1 MRQGAYMK
9 IKPLVENF
17 IAPERKNNSAGMDIF
32 LQNDITL
39 QVGMDN
45 IIGLGFASEFP
56 ENQVA
61 LLVPRSGV
69 GVKGI
74 HLRNTVGV
82 IDADYRGEWIAHIT
96 VDEVGTNAW
105 GSAMEFKRGDRLLQ
119 AIMVP
124 VITDKPEIVE
134 ELSDTTRGDG
144 GFGSTGE

>member
-1 MRQGAYMK
+1 MK

-17 IAPERKNNSAGMDIF
+17 IAPERKNSSAGIDIF
-32 LQNDITL
+32 LQNDTTL

-45 IIGLGFASEFP
+45 IVGLGFATEFP

-61 LLVPRSGV
+61 LLVPRSSTGC
-69 GVKGI
+69 KGI
-74 HLRNTVGV
+74 HLRNTIGV

-105 GSAMEFKRGDRLLQ
+105 GNTMEFKRGDRLLQ

-134 ELSDTTRGDG
+134 ELSDTTRDKG

>member
-1 MRQGAYMK
+1 MK

-17 IAPERKNNSAGMDIF
+17 IAPERKNNSAGIDIF
-32 LQNDITL
+32 LQNDVTL
-39 QVGMDN
+39 QVGKDN

-61 LLVPRSGV
+61 LLIPRSSA

-74 HLRNTVGV
+74 HLRNTIGV
-82 IDADYRGEWIAHIT
+82 IDADYRGEWMAHIT
-96 VDEVGTNAW
+96 IDEVGTNAW
-105 GSAMEFKRGDRLLQ
+105 GTSIPFKKGDRLLQ

-124 VITDKPEIVE
+124 VITEKPEIVE
-134 ELSDTTRGDG
+134 ELSDTTRSEG

>member
-1 MRQGAYMK
+1 MK

-17 IAPERKNNSAGMDIF
+17 IAPERKNNSAGIDIF
-32 LQNDITL
+32 LQNDTTL

-45 IIGLGFASEFP
+45 IVGLGFATEFP

-61 LLVPRSGV
+61 LLVPRSSTGC
-69 GVKGI
+69 KGI
-74 HLRNTVGV
+74 HLRNTIGV
-82 IDADYRGEWIAHIT
+82 IDADYRGEWVAHIT

-105 GSAMEFKRGDRLLQ
+105 GNTMEFKRGDRLLQ
-119 AIMVP
+119 AIIVP

-134 ELSDTTRGDG
+134 ELSDTTRDKG

>member
-1 MRQGAYMK
+1 MK

-17 IAPERKNNSAGMDIF
+17 IAPERKNNSAGIDIF

-39 QVGMDN
+39 QVGMNN
-45 IIGLGFASEFP
+45 IVGLGFASEFP
-56 ENQVA
+56 ENQVV
-61 LLVPRSGV
+61 LLIPRSSA

-74 HLRNTVGV
+74 QLRNTIGV
-82 IDADYRGEWIAHIT
+82 IDADYRGEWVAHIT

-105 GSAMEFKRGDRLLQ
+105 GNTMKFKRGDRLLQ

-124 VITDKPEIVE
+124 VIIEKPEIVT
-134 ELSDTTRGDG
+134 ELSDTSRGEG

>member
-1 MRQGAYMK
+1 MK

-17 IAPERKNNSAGMDIF
+17 IAPERKNNSAGIDIF
-32 LQNDITL
+32 LQNDTTL

-45 IIGLGFASEFP
+45 IVGLGFATEFP

-61 LLVPRSGV
+61 LLVPRSSTGC
-69 GVKGI
+69 KGI
-74 HLRNTVGV
+74 HLRNTIGV

-105 GSAMEFKRGDRLLQ
+105 GNTMEFKRGDRLLQ
-119 AIMVP
+119 AIMIP
-124 VITDKPEIVE
+124 VIIDKPEIVE
-134 ELSDTTRGDG
+134 KLSDTTRDKG